1 MIIKLKEIIE
11 NEDARNPYTDIELAE
26 ILETFRENITI
37 LRTEASIPDSRT
49 RRKELLEFEIIAILT
64 EQPKIS
70 ERKLTEKLN
79 ESGFIITRSAV
90 SKYRKEV
97 QEKLLVPENLN
108 VQREEDPF
116 EGLIGSNES
125 LKTQINQAKAS
136 ILYPPM
142 GLHTLIVGPSGSGKS
157 FIAQKMYEYS
167 KTTKNFK
174 NNVHFEIFNCADY
187 AENPQLL
194 LSQLFGYVKGAF
206 TGATEDKKG
215 LVEICDGGILFLD
228 EIHRLPPE
236 GQEILFYLLDQN
248 LYRRLGE
255 TELTRKSKLLLI
267 GATTED
273 PAKTLLLTFRRRI
286 PINIEMPS
294 YHERTVSEKF
304 DFIKMFFKNE
314 SKRVNKSFRI
324 KRDVIK
330 SLLSYSCKGNIGQLK
345 SDIQA
350 TSAKGFLHAT
360 INHQNNISIHFQD
373 LPKQITEEIIVKND
387 FDEKVYSFSQND
399 LIINESDS
407 KEIEELKVASTSIQ
421 TETIYDFIES
431 MYQTLKLENYEESK
445 ISSILSQRIER
456 EMERLSTMSY
466 KKESD
471 YEILKNI
478 IGPRLLEITKKSFKM
493 ATDYF
498 ETLDNKLIFP
508 LSIHLNSA
516 INRHLSNKETI
527 NPNLEKIK
535 NEYKE
540 EFKVGSLIKEL
551 VDIEYNIN
559 LSQDEIG
566 FIAMYLKNFKGL
578 VQSENLKI
586 GIVVL
591 SHGNVAKGMVE
602 VANKLLGVNHAI
614 GLEMDLT
621 DSPNLMLEKTIP
633 IVKNADQGKGVLI
646 LADMGSLILFGD
658 IITARTGVSV
668 RVVGRVDTLM
678 VIESVRRSLLPEDT
692 LNKLANEIDS
702 KQFLTGSTIISPIE
716 REKIIVTLCLTG
728 EGAAKVLKNYIETSI
743 INYTDEIKV
752 LAIGFLTKEET
763 SVILDKISHS
773 NEIVAIVG
781 TINPNYDNVPFVS
794 AEEVL
799 NKSNKLQYIL
809 SNKEK
814 IYRENTLKNYISTD
828 LIHIED
834 EFVTKNDVLDKMT
847 KNLIKEE
854 KVTNDYILSIYKRE
868 TMGNTFLEGGIA
880 IPHGESKYITKPA
893 ISITKLA
900 TPILWENNQY
910 VTFVFLLALTEN
922 NGKEIEDLYKILYK
936 DNVFQLLEE
945 ATTKEEIHSIL
956 TDITL

>member
-1 MIIKLKEIIE
+1 MQK
-11 NEDARNPYTDIELAE
+11 
-26 ILETFRENITI
+26 
-37 LRTEASIPDSRT
+37 
-49 RRKELLEFEIIAILT
+49 
-64 EQPKIS
+64 
-70 ERKLTEKLN
+70 
-79 ESGFIITRSAV
+79 
-90 SKYRKEV
+90 
-97 QEKLLVPENLN
+97 KLLVPEVLKPK
-108 VQREEDPF
+108 VEVDPF
-116 EGLIGSNES
+116 EGLIGSNDS

-136 ILYPPM
+136 ILYPPR

-157 FIAQKMYEYS
+157 FVAQKMYEYS

-174 NNVHFEIFNCADY
+174 DTVRFEIFNCADY

-206 TGATEDKKG
+206 TGAIEDKKG
-215 LVEICDGGILFLD
+215 LVEICNGGILFLD

-273 PAKTLLLTFRRRI
+273 PSKTLLLTFRRRI

-294 YHERTVSEKF
+294 YHERTISEKF
-304 DFIKMFFKNE
+304 DFIKMFFENE
-314 SKRVNKSFRI
+314 SKRVNKSFKI

-360 INHQNNISIHFQD
+360 INQQKKININFQD
-373 LPKQITEEIIVKND
+373 LPKQIIEEIIEKND
-387 FDEKVYSFSQND
+387 FNEEVYLFSQKD

-407 KEIEELKVASTSIQ
+407 KKSEEMKVISTPIQ
-421 TETIYDFIES
+421 TETIYDFIENT
-431 MYQTLKLENYEESK
+431 YQTMKLENYKESK
-445 ISSILSQRIER
+445 ISSILSKRIEG
-456 EMERLSTMSY
+456 EMQRLSTMNY
-466 KKESD
+466 KEEID

-478 IGPRLLEITKKSFKM
+478 IGSRLLETTKTGFKI
-493 ATDYF
+493 ATNYF
-498 ETLDNKLIFP
+498 GNLDSKLIFP

-516 INRHLSNKETI
+516 INRFLSNKETI

-535 NEYKE
+535 KDYKE
-540 EFKVGSLIKEL
+540 EFKVGILIKEL
-551 VDIEYNIN
+551 IDIEYSIS
-559 LSQDEIG
+559 LPQDEIG

-578 VQSENLKI
+578 IQSENVKI

-591 SHGNVAKGMVE
+591 SHGNVAKGMVD
-602 VANKLLGVNHAI
+602 VANKLLGVNHAV

-658 IITARTGVSV
+658 IIAARTGVPV

-692 LNKLANEIDS
+692 LDKLADEIDS
-702 KQFLTGSTIISPIE
+702 KQFLTGSTFISPIE
-716 REKIIVTLCLTG
+716 REKVIVTLCLTG

-743 INYTDEIKV
+743 INYTDEIKIIP
-752 LAIGFLTKEET
+752 IGFFTKEET
-763 SVILDKISHS
+763 SVTLDKISHS

-781 TINPNYDNVPFVS
+781 TINPKYNNVSFIS
-794 AEEVL
+794 AEELL
-799 NKSNKLQYIL
+799 NKSNKLLKLL
-809 SNKEK
+809 SDKGK
-814 IYRENTLKNYISTD
+814 IYRENTLGNYIDMD
-828 LIHIED
+828 LIDIEN

-847 KNLIKEE
+847 NKLIKEG
-854 KVTNDYILSIYKRE
+854 KVTSDYILSVYKRE

-900 TPILWENNQY
+900 TPILWESNQY
-910 VTFVFLLALTEN
+910 VRFVFLLALTED

-936 DNVFQLLEE
+936 GNIFQLLEE
-945 ATTKEEIHSIL
+945 ATTKEVIHSIL

>member
-1 MIIKLKEIIE
+1 MIIKLKNIIE
-11 NEDARNPYTDIELAE
+11 NEDSRNPYTDIELAE
-26 ILETFRENITI
+26 MLDTFRENITI
-37 LRTEASIPDSRT
+37 LRIEANIQDSRI
-49 RRKELLEFEIIAILT
+49 RRKKLLEFEIIAILT
-64 EQPKIS
+64 EQPTLS

-79 ESGFIITRSAV
+79 ESGFVITRSAV
-90 SKYRKEV
+90 SKYRKEA
-97 QEKLLVPENLN
+97 QEKVLVPENSN
-108 VQREEDPF
+108 PKIEEDPF
-116 EGLIGSNES
+116 EGLIGFNES

-167 KTTKNFK
+167 KITKNFK
-174 NNVHFEIFNCADY
+174 DNAHFEIFNCADY

-273 PAKTLLLTFRRRI
+273 PARTLLLTFRRRI

-294 YHERTVSEKF
+294 YHERTISEKF
-304 DFIKMFFKNE
+304 DFIKVFFKNE
-314 SKRVNKSFRI
+314 SKRVNKPFRI

-360 INHQNNISIHFQD
+360 INQQSKISIHFQD
-373 LPKQITEEIIVKND
+373 LPKPIIEEIIVKND
-387 FDEKVYSFSQND
+387 FNEEVYSFSQND
-399 LIINESDS
+399 LIVNESDS
-407 KEIEELKVASTSIQ
+407 KKSEELKVASASIQ
-421 TETIYDFIES
+421 TETIYDFIENT
-431 MYQTLKLENYEESK
+431 YQTMKLEDYEENK
-445 ISSILSQRIER
+445 ISSILSERIEG
-456 EMERLSTMSY
+456 EMERLSTLSY

-478 IGPRLLEITKKSFKM
+478 IGSRLLETTKKGFKI
-493 ATDYF
+493 ATAYF
-498 ETLDNKLIFP
+498 ENLDNKLIFP

-516 INRHLSNKETI
+516 INRFLSNKETI

-540 EFKVGSLIKEL
+540 EFKVGTLIKEL
-551 VDIEYNIN
+551 VDREYNIS
-559 LSQDEIG
+559 LPQDEIG
-566 FIAMYLKNFKGL
+566 FIAMYLKHFKGL
-578 VQSENLKI
+578 LQSENIKI

-602 VANKLLGVNHAI
+602 VANKLLGVNHAV

-621 DSPNLMLEKTIP
+621 DSPDLMLEKTIP

-658 IITARTGVSV
+658 IIAARTGVSV

-692 LNKLANEIDS
+692 LDKLANEIDS

-743 INYTDEIKV
+743 INYIDEIKV
-752 LAIGFLTKEET
+752 LPIGFLTKEET
-763 SVILDKISHS
+763 SVTLDKIRHS
-773 NEIVAIVG
+773 NEIIAIVG
-781 TINPNYDNVPFVS
+781 TINPNYNDVPFVS
-794 AEEVL
+794 AEELL
-799 NKSNKLQYIL
+799 NKSNKLQHIIN
-809 SNKEK
+809 NKGK
-814 IYRENTLKNYISTD
+814 TYRENTLKKYIEVD
-828 LIHIED
+828 LVHIEN

-847 KNLIKEE
+847 KKLIKEG

-868 TMGNTFLEGGIA
+868 TMGNTFLEGGVA

-900 TPILWENNQY
+900 TPILWESNQY
-910 VTFVFLLALTEN
+910 VTFVFLLALTED

-945 ATTKEEIHSIL
+945 ATTKEEVHSIL